1 LTIAEEEAELSAEIL
16 ALLVLIGGM
25 AAAVVF
31 TLVIVVVVDRSV
43 PNTRAENEGQKDE
56 ERESEKS

>member
-1 LTIAEEEAELSAEIL
+1 MSAEIV
-16 ALLVLIGGM
+16 ALLVLSGGI

-43 PNTRAENEGQKDE
+43 ANARAENEVEKEPD
-56 ERESEKS
+56 SEGS

>member
-1 LTIAEEEAELSAEIL
+1 MSAEIL

-56 ERESEKS
+56 EWESGKS